1 MQTGPHP
8 APLAGWFGSQAAAP
22 AGPAR
27 RALISCEWIPE
38 AYAAPR
44 SWPDR
49 KKGGLRCRK
58 NRSSY
63 LGLQG
68 KLVGASDSV
77 KSLAISF
84 KIVGALVIG
93 LSRYI
98 RRNLQAWELGSL

>member
-49 KKGGLRCRK
+49 KGGLRCRK
-58 NRSSY
+58 NLSSY

-77 KSLAISF
+77 KSLAVSF
-84 KIVGALVIG
+84 KTVGALVIG
-93 LSRYI
+93 LSRDI